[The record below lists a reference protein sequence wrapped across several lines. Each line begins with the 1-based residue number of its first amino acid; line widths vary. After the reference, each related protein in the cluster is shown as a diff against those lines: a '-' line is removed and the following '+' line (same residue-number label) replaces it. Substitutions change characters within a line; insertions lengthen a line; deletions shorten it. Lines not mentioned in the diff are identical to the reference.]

1 MLFSNSIKELKLNA
15 ALLTTRGGA
24 LRDIGELDKAEDC
37 ARQAIKLYQK
47 SYHPYTLLG
56 AICFQTG
63 RYSEGQLWFEEAR
76 KFGAPENSEIDEILG
91 VLKKL
96 KDKKE
101 KEKLLAFLENE
112 YPSHFN
118 KFKRAV
124 T

>member
-1 MLFSNSIKELKLNA
+1 MKA
-15 ALLTTRGGA
+15 ALFTTRGGA
-24 LRDIGELDKAEDC
+24 LRDTGQLDEAEAC
-37 ARQAIKLYQK
+37 AHQAIKFYQK

-63 RYSEGQLWFEEAR
+63 RYSEGQSWFEEAR
-76 KFGAPENSEIDEILG
+76 KLGAPENSEIDEILG
-91 VLKKL
+91 ILKKL

-101 KEKLLAFLENE
+101 REVLLAFLKDK